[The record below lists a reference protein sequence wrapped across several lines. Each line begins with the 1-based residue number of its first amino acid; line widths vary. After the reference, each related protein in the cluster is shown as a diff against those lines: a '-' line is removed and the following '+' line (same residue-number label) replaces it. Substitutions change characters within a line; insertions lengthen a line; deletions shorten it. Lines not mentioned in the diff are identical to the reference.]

1 MLQEY
6 KIVFLFQDYWLEFI
20 DFEESMGELVLP
32 VNYGE
37 VFFCPLDYR
46 DFRLFENV
54 VVEWL

>member
-1 MLQEY
+1 
-6 KIVFLFQDYWLEFI
+6 
-20 DFEESMGELVLP
+20 MGELVLP